1 MKRKAQF
8 YLIYLFLFIGTSVQL
23 SAQTE
28 NLPIYPGKFKPTDES
43 LKTYKYPEWFRNA
56 KFGIWAHW
64 GPQAVP
70 REGDW
75 YARGMY
81 EGDYYDCV

>member
-1 MKRKAQF
+1 MSHF
-8 YLIYLFLFIGTSVQL
+8 DIS
-23 SAQTE
+23 
-28 NLPIYPGKFKPTDES
+28 PGPFAPTMDS
-43 LKTYKYPEWFRNA
+43 LTQYSCPAWFRDA

-70 REGDW
+70 MDGDW

-81 EGDYYDCV
+81 EPGNKHYDYHVANFRSPF